1 MRLFID
7 IETIPTQRED
17 IKTDIRFNISAPAN
31 YTKPETIAKWIE
43 ENAETEFDRQYR
55 KTALDGLLGEI
66 VSIAWAIEDNDPQVL
81 FRVAGE
87 SETDLLRAF
96 FEDLQLLT
104 DKNSQRINITQW
116 IGHYITGFD
125 LRFIWQRCVV
135 NQVKPTVKIPY
146 NAKPW
151 DDCVFDTKVEW
162 SGTGQYS
169 GKSSLDALCKAFD
182 LEGKGDIDGSK
193 VWDYYQAGRIEE
205 IAEYNKNDV
214 IKAREIFNKLN
225 FIK

>member
-1 MRLFID
+1 MKLFID

-43 ENAETEFDRQYR
+43 ENAETEFDKQYR

-66 VSIAWAIEDNDPQVL
+66 VSIAWAVEDNEPQVL

-87 SETDLLRAF
+87 SEADLLRAF

-104 DKNSQRINITQW
+104 DKNSQRINIDQW

-169 GKSSLDALCKAFD
+169 GKSSLDALCKAFG

-205 IAEYNKNDV
+205 IAEYNKEDV
-214 IKAREIFNKLN
+214 IKARKIYNKFN

>member
-1 MRLFID
+1 MKLFID

-43 ENAETEFDRQYR
+43 ENAETEFDKQYR

-66 VSIAWAIEDNDPQVL
+66 VSIAWAVEDNEPQVL

-87 SETDLLRAF
+87 SEADLLRAF

-169 GKSSLDALCKAFD
+169 GKSSLDALCKAFG

-205 IAEYNKNDV
+205 IAEYNKEDV
-214 IKAREIFNKLN
+214 IKARKIYNKFN

>member
-1 MRLFID
+1 MKLFID

-43 ENAETEFDRQYR
+43 ENAETEFDKQYR

-66 VSIAWAIEDNDPQVL
+66 VSIAWAVEDNEPQVL

-87 SETDLLRAF
+87 SEADLLRAF

-169 GKSSLDALCKAFD
+169 GKSSLDALCKAFG

-193 VWDYYQAGRIEE
+193 VWDYYQAGRIRE
-205 IAEYNKNDV
+205 IAEYNKEDV
-214 IKAREIFNKLN
+214 IKARKIYNKFN